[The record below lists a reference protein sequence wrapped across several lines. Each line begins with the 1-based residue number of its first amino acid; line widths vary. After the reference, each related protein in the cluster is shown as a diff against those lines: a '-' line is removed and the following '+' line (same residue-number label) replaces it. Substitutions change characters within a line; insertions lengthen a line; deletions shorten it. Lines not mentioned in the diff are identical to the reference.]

1 MIIWLASYPKSGNT
15 WVRAIISSLIFSKD
29 GDFNFNL
36 IKNIKQFPVS
46 EQFKQFTNK
55 FESFEEIKKYWILA
69 QETLN
74 LDNQIKFLKTHHL
87 NCKIGNFSFTNKNNT
102 LATIYIVRDPRNLV
116 NSFSNHFSF
125 TTEESKNFILS
136 PGVLSGKRGSISL
149 NKNFLPVV
157 IGTWSEHYRFWK
169 NKNSDYLLIKYEDLV
184 EQPEFQLQRIIKFL
198 KNYIPIKTDNKKN
211 KKILETTSFE
221 NLKDLEEK
229 GTFEENAFQSS
240 NIKKTFFNLGPK
252 NNWKEVLD
260 KKIKE
265 EIEIKLSNE
274 MEELG
279 YLK

>member
-1 MIIWLASYPKSGNT
+1 M
-15 WVRAIISSLIFSKD
+15 
-29 GDFNFNL
+29 
-36 IKNIKQFPVS
+36 
-46 EQFKQFTNK
+46 
-55 FESFEEIKKYWILA
+55 
-69 QETLN
+69 
-74 LDNQIKFLKTHHL
+74 
-87 NCKIGNFSFTNKNNT
+87 
-102 LATIYIVRDPRNLV
+102 
-116 NSFSNHFSF
+116 
-125 TTEESKNFILS
+125 
-136 PGVLSGKRGSISL
+136 
-149 NKNFLPVV
+149 
-157 IGTWSEHYRFWK
+157 
-169 NKNSDYLLIKYEDLV
+169 IKYEDLV

-211 KKILETTSFE
+211 NKILETTSFE